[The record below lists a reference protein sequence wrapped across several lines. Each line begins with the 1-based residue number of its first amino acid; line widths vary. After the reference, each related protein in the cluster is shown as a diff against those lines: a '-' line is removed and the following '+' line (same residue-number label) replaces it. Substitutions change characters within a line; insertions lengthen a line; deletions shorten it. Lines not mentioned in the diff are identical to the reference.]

1 MAGVRQLLK
10 QAQRMQQEMEVAQA
24 ALASKEIEHS
34 AGGGAI
40 VVTVTGSQEL
50 KALKIDPEFLKEEE
64 ADLVEETLLIAL
76 QEALAK
82 AKALHEEEMGKLTQ
96 GFNMPGMM

>member
-10 QAQRMQQEMEVAQA
+10 QAQRMQKEMEATQT
-24 ALASKEIEHS
+24 ALAAKEIEHS

-40 VVTVTGSQEL
+40 VVTVTGSQEV
-50 KALKIDPEFLKEEE
+50 KALKIDPEFLKEE
-64 ADLVEETLLIAL
+64 ADLIQETLLAAL

-96 GFNMPGMM
+96 GFSMPGMM